1 MPVLLEI
8 SMTNSRYFKL
18 DSELYSFFPGEEEV
32 LIYDG
37 YKYRIVEVT
46 EEVSDN
52 QKYTLIKLTFLS

>member
-1 MPVLLEI
+1 
-8 SMTNSRYFKL
+8 MTNSRYFKL
-18 DSELYSFFPGEEEV
+18 DSELYSFFPEEEEV